1 MTLLF
6 AAALVIAQSAT
17 PSPKPSPPVTL
28 TAVVGGYTF
37 ATAQSLSHSDL
48 SNALV
53 TIART
58 EGAFRY
64 SVTAG
69 AYAFPVVGGP
79 LVSAFAP
86 GANVN
91 LFGYVPIAFAQ
102 WVPGSQFT
110 LTAGK
115 LATLLGQENGF
126 TFQNINIQ
134 RGLAWNAEPTI
145 SRGIR
150 ATYTPGKLTA
160 NLEFN
165 DGYYSGSHRAIEA
178 LVGWQSDPNTNVSFA
193 FITPDRN
200 TPPNLTA
207 AVANKAEYDL
217 MIAKQFGKL
226 QILPYLLWINSPAS
240 AANNY
245 ASTETAFAQAF
256 LANYAFGGNWSIA
269 ARFEAL
275 QDSSSAAD
283 AGANADLIGFGP
295 GSNAVTYTLTPQYK
309 AGSLTTR
316 AEYSLVNAGGVTQN
330 RLGLEIGVQL

>member
-1 MTLLF
+1 MMFLF
-6 AAALVIAQSAT
+6 AAVLVIAQSAT
-17 PSPKPSPPVTL
+17 PSPKPSPAVTL

-37 ATAQSLSHSDL
+37 ATGQSPGHSDL

-69 AYAFPVVGGP
+69 AYAFPVVGTP
-79 LVSAFAP
+79 LVSTFAA

-91 LFGYVPIAFAQ
+91 LFGYVPIAFVK
-102 WVPGSQFT
+102 WVPNSQLT

-115 LATLLGQENGF
+115 IATLLGQENGF

-160 NLEFN
+160 NLEYN
-165 DGYYSGSHRAIEA
+165 DGYYSASHRAIEG

-207 AVANKAEYDL
+207 SVANKAEYDL

-226 QILPYLLWINSPAS
+226 QILPYFLWIDSPAS
-240 AANNY
+240 ASNGY
-245 ASTETAFAQAF
+245 ASNETAFAQAF
-256 LANYAFGGNWSIA
+256 LANYAFGGSWSIA

-275 QDSSSAAD
+275 ENYSSPTD
-283 AGANADLIGFGP
+283 TNANADLIGFGP

-309 AGSLTTR
+309 AGSLTAR
-316 AEYSLVNAGGVTQN
+316 AEYSLVNATGFTQK
-330 RLGLEIGVQL
+330 RLGFELNVQL